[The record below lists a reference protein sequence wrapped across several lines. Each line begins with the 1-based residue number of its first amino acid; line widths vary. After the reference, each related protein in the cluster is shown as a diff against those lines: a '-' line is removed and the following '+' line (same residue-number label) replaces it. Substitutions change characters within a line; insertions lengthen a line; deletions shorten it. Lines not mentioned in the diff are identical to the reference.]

1 MCSGR
6 VDLEFILRAFMNG
19 QDGVFV
25 GGCKLDECNYT
36 TQGNYDALSNVKIA
50 RKILERLGLNPNR
63 LRIEFMSGADGGLLA
78 EVTDDFTAQIKE
90 LGALG
95 EGEGLDAKELKLKL
109 EAVNRLVPYIKLV
122 ERERLRL
129 PVKSAAA
136 YEQFFSSSEL
146 DDLFDELIADKLSL
160 SQILLLLKES
170 PLSISEIADI
180 LGLNPSEVAK
190 HMGNSSRDGL
200 VRYDEDKNSYELA

>member
-122 ERERLRL
+122 ERERFRL

-136 YEQFFSSSEL
+136 YEKFFSSSEL